1 MTDRDKTISPAGS
14 LPGSRAGGPSCRPH
28 DRGHDGPRLR
38 AEDPDRI
45 HPRGQGFHGPFG
57 RSADQASAEDLRR
70 YQLHMRSIG
79 ASATSTDTAVSALR
93 FFFTLTLGRGD
104 AHVAMTTVR
113 GPRRLP
119 LVLSPEEVRHLLDA
133 AQSSSPAASSTGR
146 RSSLNGGSQLH
157 AVPQWVRRE
166 DRYVSAFHCF
176 CTSSSTFVFF

>member
-1 MTDRDKTISPAGS
+1 
-14 LPGSRAGGPSCRPH
+14 
-28 DRGHDGPRLR
+28 
-38 AEDPDRI
+38 
-45 HPRGQGFHGPFG
+45 
-57 RSADQASAEDLRR
+57 
-70 YQLHMRSIG
+70 MRSIG
-79 ASATSTDTAVSALR
+79 ASATSMDTAVSALR

-146 RSSLNGGSQLH
+146 RSALNGGSQLH
-157 AVPQWVRRE
+157 AVPQWVRRK
-166 DRYVSAFHCF
+166 DRHVSAFHCF

>member
-1 MTDRDKTISPAGS
+1 
-14 LPGSRAGGPSCRPH
+14 
-28 DRGHDGPRLR
+28 
-38 AEDPDRI
+38 
-45 HPRGQGFHGPFG
+45 
-57 RSADQASAEDLRR
+57 
-70 YQLHMRSIG
+70 MRSIG
-79 ASATSTDTAVSALR
+79 ASATSMDTAVSVLR
-93 FFFTLTLGRGD
+93 FFFTLTLGRGDAQVGRGD

-146 RSSLNGGSQLH
+146 RSALNGASQLH

-176 CTSSSTFVFF
+176 VPIRLFLYFFDVISISSYFFRLVLYLYYSFTFVSVYD